1 MRVKWTVGSHHP
13 KLLREFLRKQ
23 GVSRKLL
30 AKLKFEG
37 EIWLNDDPVRVTVP
51 INEGDQV
58 IIEIPPELRNEQV
71 VLSDKPLDILYEDE
85 ALLVVN
91 KPCGVASVPSPEHR
105 EDTMVNRVAA
115 YISNKA
121 YPHQAVHVVTRL
133 DRETSGVMLF
143 AKNGFIHA
151 LMDQQLR
158 KRTLDKL
165 YVAVVE
171 GQVTPD
177 YGILTFPIGRSQE
190 SIIERIVDDSDAG
203 KPAKTEYWVREVR
216 KHLSVV
222 DVKLW
227 TGRTHQIR
235 VHFAHIGHPLVGDDL
250 YGGHLKLLQRHAL
263 HCRQLTLAHP
273 LTGQSL
279 HIVADLPNDLQSLI
293 HENNQKY

>member
-1 MRVKWTVGSHHP
+1 M
-13 KLLREFLRKQ
+13 
-23 GVSRKLL
+23 
-30 AKLKFEG
+30 
-37 EIWLNDDPVRVTVP
+37 
-51 INEGDQV
+51 
-58 IIEIPPELRNEQV
+58 
-71 VLSDKPLDILYEDE
+71 
-85 ALLVVN
+85 
-91 KPCGVASVPSPEHR
+91 
-105 EDTMVNRVAA
+105 
-115 YISNKA
+115 
-121 YPHQAVHVVTRL
+121 HVVTRL

-190 SIIERIVDDSDAG
+190 SIIERIVDDSEAG

-250 YGGHLKLLQRHAL
+250 YGGHLRLLQRHAL
-263 HCRQLTLAHP
+263 HCRKLTLAHP

-293 HENNQKY
+293 HKNNQKY